1 MISSVDIAV
10 VGAGPAGIAAARA
23 LRTAGASFVVLEAA
37 ARPGGRALTDHSLGY
52 PLDLGCTWL
61 HSADRNPL
69 ADGPPE
75 QYGHETRRAHLY
87 RDEAGR
93 WATDAEDAAHAA
105 YIEHCEAT
113 VRAVGARGEDPP
125 VADIVPDDPEW
136 RRHFEWWVG
145 AYTSV
150 GSEELG
156 ALDWGRYLDT
166 DENWNVPHGF
176 GADIVRRAAGLPI
189 RRQTPVLA
197 VDGRGPRVRLLT
209 PAGVLEARAVI
220 LTAGT
225 EALKRIRFTPAL
237 PQATEAAIHRL
248 PLGRANKV
256 LLRLDRIDPD
266 WPSGRSSVLSVS
278 VGRFGRPIVECFL
291 GAGMARELEPRGEQ
305 AQTAFV
311 IEQCEAMFGSGVGAR
326 VRAACASTWGTTP
339 WIWGAYS
346 AMTPGGGDPRADL
359 ARPVDDR
366 LFFAGEATHPTFFT
380 AAHGAWLSGERAAA
394 EALKALQ
401 ARQD

>member
-1 MISSVDIAV
+1 MPPFPD
-10 VGAGPAGIAAARA
+10 P
-23 LRTAGASFVVLEAA
+23 
-37 ARPGGRALTDHSLGY
+37 D
-52 PLDLGCTWL
+52 
-61 HSADRNPL
+61 DRNPL

-87 RDEAGR
+87 LDEAGR
-93 WATDAEDAAHAA
+93 WATDAEDAAHDA
-105 YIEHCEAT
+105 YIGHCEAT

-150 GSEELG
+150 GSAELG
-156 ALDWGRYLDT
+156 ALDWGRYVDT

-176 GADIVRRAAGLPI
+176 GADIVRRAAGLPV

-197 VDGRGPRVRLLT
+197 VDRSGPRVRLLT
-209 PAGVLEARAVI
+209 PAGILEARAVI

-237 PQATEAAIHRL
+237 PPATEAAIHRL

-256 LLRLDRIDPD
+256 LLRLDHIDPD
-266 WPSGRSSVLSVS
+266 WPSGRSGVLSVS

-291 GAGMARELEPRGEQ
+291 GAGVARELEPQGEQ

-311 IEQCEAMFGSGVGAR
+311 IDQCAAMFGSGVRNR
-326 VRAACASTWGTTP
+326 VRAACASRWGEKP
-339 WIWGAYS
+339 WVWGAYS

-359 ARPVDDR
+359 ARPVEGR

-401 ARQD
+401 GRQD